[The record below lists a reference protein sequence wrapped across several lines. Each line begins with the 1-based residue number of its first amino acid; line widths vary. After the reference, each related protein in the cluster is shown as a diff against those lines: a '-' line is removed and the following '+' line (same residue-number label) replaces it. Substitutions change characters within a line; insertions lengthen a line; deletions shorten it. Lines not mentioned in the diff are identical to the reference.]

1 MMYSEKILLVDDDK
15 ELLKVFAEI
24 LEYKGFNITAV
35 SDSRKA
41 LEIVNSEKVAVVIS
55 DIIMPKIGGM
65 ELLTRIK
72 ETSPST
78 EVIMLTAEG
87 SVSGAVEAVR
97 RGAFTYMVKPADI
110 EDLILNVRRAH
121 DIYGVKEE
129 NSTLKQQMEDGSPPF
144 IGSNSTI
151 DKIRGKIET
160 VAATDI
166 IIMLTGESGTGKEIL
181 ANAIH
186 YKSNRKDKPFIRVNC
201 AALTES
207 ILESELFGHER
218 GAFTGAEKIH
228 KGRFEMANHGT
239 LLLDEIG
246 ELSINTQGKLLRV
259 LQEKEFERVGG
270 SATIKT
276 DFRLITSTNKN
287 LREEVEKGKFRQDL
301 YYRINVYPIH
311 LPALRQRRDDI
322 PVLAAF
328 FLKQCAD
335 EMKKQVPLLP
345 EEALEILIN
354 YDWPGNVRELKNI
367 IERLVVMSVNSEIN
381 ISDIPEEVK
390 YKAKAEAAPC
400 INDRRSLSDA
410 RHQFEREYIIGIL
423 NRNEW
428 NITKTADE
436 LKLARKNLYKKMKD
450 YGIDN

>member
-24 LEYKGFNITAV
+24 LEYNGFNITAV
-35 SDSRKA
+35 SDSREA
-41 LEIVNSEKVAVVIS
+41 LELVGREKVAVVIS

-65 ELLTRIK
+65 ELLSRIK
-72 ETSPST
+72 ETSPFT

-121 DIYGVKEE
+121 EIYNVKEE
-129 NSTLKQQMEDGSPPF
+129 NSTLKQQMEDGSPQF
-144 IGSNSTI
+144 VGNNRTI
-151 DKIRGKIET
+151 DEIRTKIET

-207 ILESELFGHER
+207 LLESELFGHER

-228 KGRFEMANHGT
+228 KGRFEMANYGT

-276 DFRLITSTNKN
+276 DFRVITSTNKN
-287 LREEVEKGKFRQDL
+287 LREEVERGRFRQDL

-311 LPALRQRRDDI
+311 LPALRERRDDI
-322 PVLAAF
+322 PVLASY

-335 EMKKQVPLLP
+335 EMKKPVPILP
-345 EEALEILIN
+345 DEVIEILTS

-367 IERLVVMSVNSEIN
+367 IERLVVMSVNSKIN
-381 ISDIPEEVK
+381 MFDIPEEVK
-390 YKAKAEAAPC
+390 CKAKRETAKC
-400 INDRRSLSDA
+400 SKDRQSLNDA
-410 RHQFEREYIIGIL
+410 RHEFEREYIVGVL
-423 NRNEW
+423 NQNEW

-436 LKLARKNLYKKMKD
+436 LQLARKNLYKKMKE
-450 YGIDN
+450 YGISN

>member
-1 MMYSEKILLVDDDK
+1 MMYAEKILLVDDDK

-24 LEYKGFNITAV
+24 LEYNGFNITAV
-35 SDSRKA
+35 SDSSEA
-41 LEIVNSEKVAVVIS
+41 LQIVGREKVAVVIS

-72 ETSPST
+72 ETNPST

-97 RGAFTYMVKPADI
+97 KGAFTYMVKPADI

-121 DIYGVKEE
+121 EIFNVKEE
-129 NSTLKQQMEDGSPPF
+129 NFTLKQQIEDGSPPF
-144 IGSNSTI
+144 VGKNTAIN
-151 DKIRGKIET
+151 DIRTKIET

-228 KGRFEMANHGT
+228 KGRFEMANYGT

-287 LREEVEKGKFRQDL
+287 LKEEVEKGRFRQDL

-311 LPALRQRRDDI
+311 LPALRERRDDI
-322 PVLAAF
+322 PALAAY

-335 EMKKQVPLLP
+335 EMKKPIPQLP
-345 EEALEILIN
+345 EEVIEILTD

-367 IERLVVMSVNSEIN
+367 IERLVVVSVNSKIN

-390 YKAKAEAAPC
+390 CKAKGQTAPWS
-400 INDRRSLSDA
+400 NDRRSLNDA
-410 RHQFEREYIIGIL
+410 RHQFEREYIINVL
-423 NRNEW
+423 NQNEW
-428 NITKTADE
+428 NITRTADE
-436 LKLARKNLYKKMKD
+436 LQLARKNLYKKMKD
-450 YGIDN
+450 YGIGN